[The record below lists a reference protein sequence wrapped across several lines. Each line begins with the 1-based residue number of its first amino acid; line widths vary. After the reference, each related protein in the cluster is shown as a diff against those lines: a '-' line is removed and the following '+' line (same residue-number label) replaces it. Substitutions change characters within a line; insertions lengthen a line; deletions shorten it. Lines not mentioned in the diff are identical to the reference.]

1 MAKKKFTKQE
11 EQELRPQPHSSDA
24 EKAILGSIL
33 VNEEAFDVAAQ
44 YITSPETF
52 YYDDHQLIWKV
63 MCEMRKNHEPI
74 DTVTVSSKF
83 TGKESDRVSGYYLTG
98 LYDSIPSAAKSEHY
112 ARIVAEKYLQRRL
125 INVTYEVQKSA
136 YENTKEFDKLLDD
149 VRRYTEELQEL
160 QPHRRFNLQDSL
172 RDTIDSIK
180 KPDNMINYG
189 FDMLDEMAGGM
200 TRGEVTVIAG
210 RPGHGKTTFTVNLI
224 PRLVNQGLKV
234 LIVSR
239 EMTEKELLKKL
250 ITLESGVLSYRMVRN
265 GNLDESSHAELKRM
279 YDFCYDRY
287 KDNLFIYDDLKD
299 LNSTIS
305 IIQKV
310 KPDVIIDDYIQLV
323 SVKGYSERRFELE
336 NVMKE
341 YKWIA
346 KSMGNVPILVSQL
359 NREIERRIDPIPK
372 LSDLAESG
380 TIEQVAENV
389 LFVYYDYKVNYD
401 FSELGKYRAQ
411 IIAAKV
417 RYGETCMMTVGY
429 NGDKVRYYEKDREV
443 FVHDKNLVDKVA
455 QSQPKKGIRNA
466 KPF

>member
-1 MAKKKFTKQE
+1 MAKKKFTKHE

-24 EKAILGSIL
+24 EKAILGCIL

-44 YITSPETF
+44 YITTPDTF

-63 MCEMRKNHEPI
+63 MCEMKKNHESI

-98 LYDSIPSAAKSEHY
+98 LYDSIPSSTQAEDY

-160 QPHRRFNLQDSL
+160 QPHKRFDLESSL
-172 RDTIDSIK
+172 YNTVSSIK
-180 KPDNMINYG
+180 EPDNLINYG
-189 FDMLDEMAGGM
+189 FDLLDNMAGGM
-200 TRGEVTVIAG
+200 TKGEVTIIAG
-210 RPGHGKTTFTVNLI
+210 RPGHGKTTFAVNLI
-224 PRLVNQGLKV
+224 PRLVDQGLKV
-234 LIVSR
+234 LVVSR
-239 EMTEKELLKKL
+239 EMTEKEMLKKL
-250 ITLESGVLSYRMVRN
+250 LTLESGVLSYRMIRQ
-265 GNLDESSHAELKRM
+265 GNLDESAYTELKRIQ
-279 YDFCYDRY
+279 DFCLKKY
-287 KDNLFIYDDLKD
+287 KDRLFVYDDLRD

-310 KPDVIIDDYIQLV
+310 KPDVVIDDYIQLV
-323 SVKGYSERRFELE
+323 RMKGHKERRFELE
-336 NVMKE
+336 TVMQE
-341 YKWIA
+341 YKWMA
-346 KSMGNVPILVSQL
+346 KTMNMVPILISQL

-380 TIEQVAENV
+380 SIEQVAENV
-389 LFVYYDYKVNYD
+389 IFVYYDYKVNYD
-401 FSELGKYRAQ
+401 HSDLGKYKAQ

-417 RYGETCMMTVGY
+417 RYGETGMMIFGFDG
-429 NGDKVRYYEKDREV
+429 NKVKYYETPEEV
-443 FVHDKNLVDKVA
+443 FMPSISRKEKLTKREGVA
-455 QSQPKKGIRNA
+455 NA